1 MTWHLY
7 LIECLDGSLYAG
19 ISTDVAARYKKHCSG
34 KGARY
39 TRAKPP
45 VRLVGSIPCGT
56 RSDALKAEYA
66 IRKLS
71 RAEKIAT
78 IQASPEADNCLSNKN
93 NYMEVV
99 S

>member
-7 LIECLDGSLYAG
+7 LIECCDGSLYAG
-19 ISTDVAARYKKHCSG
+19 ISTNVDARYIKHSQG

-45 VRLVGSIPCGT
+45 VRLVGVKYCGT
-56 RSDALKAEYA
+56 HSDALKAEYA

-71 RAEKIAT
+71 PPEKIKF
-78 IQASPEADNCLSNKN
+78 IQTLTA
-93 NYMEVV
+93 EVDGG
-99 S
+99 